1 MPRPL
6 LFDETEVINQSM
18 KLFWKQGYVA
28 TGISQILQTVALKP
42 GSFYNVFPS
51 KKDLF
56 VRSLTHYQHHIV
68 AGRIAKHLDNK
79 ENPLDAI
86 ESFFLS
92 SFENVPKNSM
102 LGCLLTNTATEI
114 GSHDADISQV
124 VWSGMEMIESA
135 FRRRIVEA
143 QALALIGP
151 EKDPDALSLHLL
163 SCFQGLGVVGRL
175 TQDKI
180 RLKRMTQSALDSLRL
195 L

>member
-28 TGISQILQTVALKP
+28 TGISQILQTADLKP

-56 VRSLTHYQHHIV
+56 IRSLVHYQKHIV
-68 AGRIAKHLDNK
+68 ASRIARHLDNK

-92 SFENVPKNSM
+92 SFEIVPENSM
-102 LGCLLTNTATEI
+102 FGCLLTNTATEI
-114 GSHDADISQV
+114 GRQDTDISRA

-135 FRRRIVEA
+135 FKRRIIEA
-143 QALALIGP
+143 QVLSLIDA
-151 EKDPDALSLHLL
+151 EKDPDALALHLL
-163 SCFQGLGVVGRL
+163 ACFQGLSVVGRL
-175 TQDKI
+175 TQDKN

>member
-1 MPRPL
+1 MNDHSFILIQSKAVNDHKYLPLDTAETGMPRPP

-86 ESFFLS
+86 ESFF
-92 SFENVPKNSM
+92 SFV
-102 LGCLLTNTATEI
+102 
-114 GSHDADISQV
+114 
-124 VWSGMEMIESA
+124 
-135 FRRRIVEA
+135 
-143 QALALIGP
+143 
-151 EKDPDALSLHLL
+151 
-163 SCFQGLGVVGRL
+163 
-175 TQDKI
+175 
-180 RLKRMTQSALDSLRL
+180 LRKCPQK
-195 L
+195 